1 MKTGILATLLLITLV
16 GCSDRRESTAGAAID
31 KPPAVDVTAG
41 KAIAER
47 DCKACHGLD
56 GKGAAPGIPNV
67 AAQRDRY
74 LLASLKE
81 YTEAKRVHAALID
94 MTANMSEADM
104 RNVVAYYAGLPPIAG
119 VAGKDLKV
127 SSPYEDGKAL
137 AATCTKCHGEAGNS
151 RTPGMP
157 SLAGQQPHY
166 LVAAIQ
172 EYHQGERKTAPMKSM
187 LTGSDR
193 LQLEKLALYFAS
205 QTPAQR
211 PPPAF
216 GNPEAGKVTI
226 TFCGGCHGSDGVS
239 RDASTPSLA
248 GQDPQYLVKAI
259 KAYRTTRQHGGVHRY
274 VAGLSNQDIVDIAAF
289 YAIQKPLAAD
299 NVPSSTP
306 ELAQKCNRCH
316 DADNATVTAPKMRGQ
331 DKDYLVM
338 ALRAYRDGKRESSTM
353 HNMSSIYRNA
363 LIDTIATW
371 YAGQPAK

>member
-1 MKTGILATLLLITLV
+1 MKTAILATLLLLTLV
-16 GCSDRRESTAGAAID
+16 GCSDRKELTAGATIE

-56 GKGAAPGIPNV
+56 GKGVAPGIPNV

-81 YTEAKRVHAALID
+81 YKEAKRVHAALIG
-94 MTANMSEADM
+94 MAANMSEADK
-104 RNVVAYYAGLPPIAG
+104 RNVVAYYAGLPPIAS
-119 VAGKDLKV
+119 VAVSDLKV
-127 SSPYEDGKAL
+127 PSPYEDGKAL

-151 RTPGMP
+151 RTPGTP

-193 LQLEKLALYFAS
+193 LQLEKLGLYFAS

-211 PPPAF
+211 PPPAV
-216 GNPEAGKVTI
+216 GDPEAGKLTT

-239 RDASTPSLA
+239 RDVSTPSLA

-259 KAYRTTRQHGGVHRY
+259 KAYRTTRQHGGVHRD
-274 VAGLSNQDIVDIAAF
+274 VAGLSNQDLVDIAAF
-289 YAIQKPLAAD
+289 YAIQKPMAAD
-299 NVPSSTP
+299 NVLSSTQ
-306 ELAQKCNRCH
+306 ELAEKCNRCH

-353 HNMSSIYRNA
+353 HGMSSIYRNA
-363 LIDTIATW
+363 FIDSIATW
-371 YAGQPAK
+371 YAGQPAN